1 VHEHIWQLITDFE
14 RPQIRVKSVSYRK
27 FPRSVV
33 ISIYHH
39 QKSHRHR
46 LNGNKMNTKLI
57 VRVTFFLAAWIVMVL
72 TNPLIYACTGFMMSS
87 GETVLVGN
95 NEDSKI
101 PYTRVWFIPAE
112 NGRFGRVYFGY
123 DNWSPQGGMNDQG
136 LFFDYFSVP
145 KLKIKQ
151 SSDKPQ
157 FPGPVT
163 DTTMAKCATVK
174 DVLELYSKYHFKWNP
189 KIQMFVVDKN
199 GDSAIIEG
207 DTVVRNCDAYQ
218 VVTNFRLSKIPEDQR
233 PCTWPAWSCWRYK
246 KAEKMLLDFGTP
258 TVSNFRD
265 ILKATHRSSYNMI
278 GSTQYSNIY
287 DLTNGR
293 VYVYYLHDFDNE
305 IIFDLRKE
313 LKKGRHYLD
322 LLSLFG
328 KELKHDIQ
336 VYTHS
341 SPDFSISYP
350 KHYNFIKPALNEV
363 LLVKNP
369 LGSTPQ
375 LGVYV
380 KDKPNDIQLGDIGQE
395 YFYSKIEKYS
405 TSVTV
410 VSSKQTLLNDGTLAV
425 EIFFDRVVNDR
436 WPLKTLILS
445 TYRDDQ
451 LIFAAITSFAHP
463 EALRD
468 YLYSLRFD

>member
-1 VHEHIWQLITDFE
+1 
-14 RPQIRVKSVSYRK
+14 
-27 FPRSVV
+27 
-33 ISIYHH
+33 
-39 QKSHRHR
+39 
-46 LNGNKMNTKLI
+46 MNTKLI
-57 VRVTFFLAAWIVMVL
+57 VRVTFFLATWIVMVH
-72 TNPLIYACTGFMMSS
+72 THPLIYACTGFMMSD
-87 GETVLVGN
+87 GKNVLVGN

-136 LFFDYFSVP
+136 LFFDYFSVK
-145 KLKIKQ
+145 KLEIKQ
-151 SSDKPQ
+151 SREKPQ
-157 FPGPVT
+157 FPGPPT
-163 DTTMAKCATVK
+163 DTMMAKCATVE
-174 DVLELYSKYHFKWNP
+174 DVLALFSKYYFEWNP

-207 DTVVRNCDAYQ
+207 ETVVRNCDAHQ
-218 VVTNFRLSKIPEDQR
+218 IVTNFRLSKIPEDQK
-233 PCTWPAWSCWRYK
+233 PCTWPAWSCSRYK
-246 KAEKMLLDFGTP
+246 KAEKMLLDSDTP
-258 TVSNFRD
+258 TVAHFRD

-278 GSTQYSNIY
+278 GTTQYSNIY
-287 DLTNGR
+287 DLTNR
-293 VYVYYLHDFDNE
+293 LVYVYYLHDFGHE
-305 IIFDLRKE
+305 IIFNLSEE
-313 LKKGRHYLD
+313 LKKGRHYFD
-322 LLSLFG
+322 LPQLFD
-328 KELKHDIQ
+328 KELKYDNQ

-350 KHYNFIKPALNEV
+350 KHYEVIKPTLNEV

-369 LGSTPQ
+369 LSSTPR

-380 KDKPNDIQLGDIGQE
+380 ENRPNDIQLEDIGQE

-405 TSVTV
+405 TTIKL
-410 VSSKQTLLNDGTLAV
+410 VSSKQTLLNDGTPAV
-425 EIFFDRVVNDR
+425 EILFDRVANDH

-445 TYRDDQ
+445 AYRRDK